1 MIATP
6 QQLHSNTTQH
16 NMTTEEQKQQY
27 LKEVNEAA
35 ERVKQYVKLQQSP
48 QLQRQQQE
56 EAFQRVPLPGNNA
69 PMLSLNAT
77 SGSGST
83 LEMWEESVDE
93 RLNKINDNEL
103 SNIINTNDIDF

>member
-1 MIATP
+1 M
-6 QQLHSNTTQH
+6 S
-16 NMTTEEQKQQY
+16 TEEQKQQY
-27 LKEVNEAA
+27 LKDVNEAS
-35 ERVKQYVKLQQSP
+35 ERVKEYVKLQHSP
-48 QLQRQQQE
+48 QLKRQQA
-56 EAFQRVPLPGNNA
+56 EAEQFQRVPLPGNNA

-103 SNIINTNDIDF
+103 SNILNNNDMDF

>member
-1 MIATP
+1 
-6 QQLHSNTTQH
+6 
-16 NMTTEEQKQQY
+16 MTTEEQKQQY

-35 ERVKQYVKLQQSP
+35 ERVKEHVKLQQSP
-48 QLQRQQQE
+48 QLQRQQE

-93 RLNKINDNEL
+93 RLNKINDSEL
-103 SNIINTNDIDF
+103 SNIINTNDTDF